1 MQLKLLN
8 MNNYI
13 KIKNLTKKYEKNKSI
28 KVLNNITFN
37 FEPGKTYSIMGP
49 SGSGKSTLLN
59 LLSLIDNP
67 SAGSIE
73 ISNNKIK
80 SNNKVKNDLIRAKK
94 IGIIYQDKN
103 LLSDFTALENVYL
116 PNLLVSKEKQKSIEL
131 AKKLIKSVGMSSRI
145 NHFPNELSGGENQR
159 IAIAR
164 ALINNPDIILAD
176 EPTGSLDSDNA
187 KLIFKILFNLKNKNR
202 IIIFATH
209 NRYFANMADCKI
221 MMNDGNM
228 QIINAAA

>member
-1 MQLKLLN
+1 

-13 KIKNLTKKYEKNKSI
+13 KIKNLTKKYDKNKSI
-28 KVLNNITFN
+28 KVLNDISFN
-37 FEPGKTYSIMGP
+37 FEPGKTYSIIGP

-59 LLSLIDNP
+59 LLSLIDTP
-67 SAGSIE
+67 TSGSIQ
-73 ISNNKIK
+73 ISSHKIKPNNKIE
-80 SNNKVKNDLIRAKK
+80 NDLIRAKK

-116 PNLLVSKEKQKSIEL
+116 PNLLISKEKQKSMEL
-131 AKKLIKSVGMSSRI
+131 AKKLIKNMNMTGRT

-164 ALINNPDIILAD
+164 ALINDPEIILAD

-221 MMNDGNM
+221 MMNNGNM
-228 QIINAAA
+228 QIINAAI

>member
-1 MQLKLLN
+1 

-28 KVLNNITFN
+28 KVINDITFY

-67 SAGSIE
+67 TAGSIE
-73 ISNNKIK
+73 ISNNKINI
-80 SNNKVKNDLIRAKK
+80 NNKLKNDLIRARK

-116 PNLLVSKEKQKSIEL
+116 PNLLISKEKQKSIEL
-131 AKKLIKSVGMSSRI
+131 AKKLIKNLGMSHRI
-145 NHFPNELSGGENQR
+145 KHFPNELSGGENQR

-221 MMNDGNM
+221 IMNNGN
-228 QIINAAA
+228 INFTNAPI

>member
-1 MQLKLLN
+1 
-8 MNNYI
+8 MNNFI

-28 KVLNNITFN
+28 KVLDDISFN

-59 LLSLIDNP
+59 LLSLIDDP
-67 SAGSIE
+67 TTGSIE
-73 ISNNKIK
+73 ISSNKIK
-80 SNNKVKNDLIRAKK
+80 SNNKVENDLIRAKK

-116 PNLLVSKEKQKSIEL
+116 PNLLVSKEKQKSVDL
-131 AKKLIKSVGMSSRI
+131 AKKLIKNVGMSSRI

-164 ALINNPDIILAD
+164 ALINDPDIILAD

-221 MMNDGNM
+221 MMNDGNI
-228 QIINAAA
+228 QIINATI

>member
-1 MQLKLLN
+1 

-13 KIKNLTKKYEKNKSI
+13 KIKNLTKIYEKNKTI
-28 KVLNNITFN
+28 KVLNDISFN
-37 FEPGKTYSIMGP
+37 FESGKNYSITGP

-59 LLSLIDNP
+59 LLSLIDKP
-67 SAGSIE
+67 TTGSIE
-73 ISNNKIK
+73 ISSNKIK
-80 SNNKVKNDLIRAKK
+80 LNNKVENDLIRAKK

-116 PNLLVSKEKQKSIEL
+116 PNLLVSKEKQKSIDL
-131 AKKLIKSVGMSSRI
+131 AKKLIKNVGMSSRI

-164 ALINNPDIILAD
+164 ALINDPDIILAD

-221 MMNDGNM
+221 MMNDGNI
-228 QIINAAA
+228 QIINATT

>member
-1 MQLKLLN
+1 

-28 KVLNNITFN
+28 KVLNDITFN

-67 SAGSIE
+67 TAGSIE

-131 AKKLIKSVGMSSRI
+131 AKKLLKNVGMSSRI

-164 ALINNPDIILAD
+164 ALINNL
-176 EPTGSLDSDNA
+176 SL
-187 KLIFKILFNLKNKNR
+187 IHI
-202 IIIFATH
+202 
-209 NRYFANMADCKI
+209 
-221 MMNDGNM
+221 
-228 QIINAAA
+228 

>member
-1 MQLKLLN
+1 

-28 KVLNNITFN
+28 KVLNDITFN

-59 LLSLIDNP
+59 LLSLIDKP
-67 SAGSIE
+67 TSGSIE
-73 ISNNKIK
+73 INSNKIK
-80 SNNKVKNDLIRAKK
+80 PNNKVENDLIRAKK

-116 PNLLVSKEKQKSIEL
+116 PNLLISKEKQNSIEL
-131 AKKLIKSVGMSSRI
+131 AKKLIKNVGMSSRI

-176 EPTGSLDSDNA
+176 EPTGSLDTDNA
-187 KLIFKILFNLKNKNR
+187 KLIFKMLFNLKNKNR

-221 MMNDGNM
+221 MMNDGNI
-228 QIINAAA
+228 QIINATI

>member
-1 MQLKLLN
+1 

-13 KIKNLTKKYEKNKSI
+13 KIKNLTKKYEKNKFI
-28 KVLNNITFN
+28 KALNDISFN
-37 FEPGKTYSIMGP
+37 FESGKTYSIMGP

-67 SAGSIE
+67 TSGSIE
-73 ISNNKIK
+73 INSNKIK
-80 SNNKVKNDLIRAKK
+80 PNNKVKNDLIRAKK

-116 PNLLVSKEKQKSIEL
+116 PNLLISKEKQKSIEL
-131 AKKLIKSVGMSSRI
+131 AKKLIKNVGMSSRI

-176 EPTGSLDSDNA
+176 EPTGSLDIDNA

-221 MMNDGNM
+221 MMNDGNI
-228 QIINAAA
+228 QIINART

>member
-1 MQLKLLN
+1 

-13 KIKNLTKKYEKNKSI
+13 KIKNLTKKYEKNKTI
-28 KVLNNITFN
+28 KVLNDISFN
-37 FEPGKTYSIMGP
+37 FEPGKTYSITGP

-67 SAGSIE
+67 TSGTIE
-73 ISNNKIK
+73 INNNKIK
-80 SNNKVKNDLIRAKK
+80 LNNKVENDLIRAKK

-116 PNLLVSKEKQKSIEL
+116 PNLLVSKEKQKSVDL
-131 AKKLIKSVGMSSRI
+131 AKKLIKNVGMSSRI

-164 ALINNPDIILAD
+164 ALINDPDIILAD

-221 MMNDGNM
+221 MMNDGNI
-228 QIINAAA
+228 QIINATI